1 MKPSNEISLLFG
13 LLIAYLII
21 KVLPFGNFLLYPFN
35 LIVTFLHEFGHAF
48 FALLTWGAIKSIQIN
63 TDGSGLAQ
71 TAGGWKM
78 FILMGGYIGSALWG
92 NLLLFLSVKGSQ
104 NTARYS
110 MYLLG
115 GLMMLFGVFF
125 SGGILSTCLLLA
137 LGGSLIT
144 IASKWQFNKQF
155 LGFIGLASLVQI
167 VLDFRV
173 WPSSDLAKFSEI
185 FVIIP
190 QVVWMYVW
198 LLIVVG
204 SIGGN
209 IRWMMRR

>member
-1 MKPSNEISLLFG
+1 
-13 LLIAYLII
+13 
-21 KVLPFGNFLLYPFN
+21 
-35 LIVTFLHEFGHAF
+35 
-48 FALLTWGAIKSIQIN
+48 
-63 TDGSGLAQ
+63 
-71 TAGGWKM
+71 
-78 FILMGGYIGSALWG
+78 
-92 NLLLFLSVKGSQ
+92 
-104 NTARYS
+104 

-173 WPSSDLAKFSEI
+173 
-185 FVIIP
+185 
-190 QVVWMYVW
+190 
-198 LLIVVG
+198 
-204 SIGGN
+204 
-209 IRWMMRR
+209 